1 MRNKD
6 KGFTLIELL
15 VVIIIIGILAAI
27 AIPIFLNQRK
37 KGVDASIKSDVK
49 NYATQVE
56 TFFTDKQI
64 YPVAGD
70 ISGSTAPSITIG
82 GEKVTVSSGNTI
94 QYTAVGTTG
103 FTICGFNSKGTADT
117 DANAFRYDSGNGG
130 LQAAK
135 GAC

>member
-49 NYATQVE
+49 NMATQVE
-56 TFFTDKQI
+56 TFYTDSQT
-64 YPVAGD
+64 YPVAAD
-70 ISGSTAPSITIG
+70 IVGTTSPSLTVG
-82 GEKVTVSSGNTI
+82 GEKVTISSGNVLA
-94 QYTAVGTTG
+94 YAVVTG
-103 FTICGFNSKGTADT
+103 GFKICGYNLKGTANLAT
-117 DANAFRYDSGNGG
+117 LVFKYDSTNGG
-130 LQAAK
+130 LAT
-135 GAC
+135 GAPSTC